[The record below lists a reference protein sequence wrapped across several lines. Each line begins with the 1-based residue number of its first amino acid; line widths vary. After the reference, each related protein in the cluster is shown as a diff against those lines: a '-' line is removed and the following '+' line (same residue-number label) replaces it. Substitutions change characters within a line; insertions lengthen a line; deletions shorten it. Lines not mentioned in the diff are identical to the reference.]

1 MLYLNLLRF
10 LQLRRSAASTVSQ
23 IVAVKPALRL
33 LSGLTGKCFLMP
45 YAPYNLPLPPSVGD
59 LTEPIIDHK
68 KTNKKKEIMN
78 SQHTKQHICEPHVL
92 IHNLCLQKSC
102 FLAYALEKNM

>member
-45 YAPYNLPLPPSVGD
+45 YAPYNLPLPA
-59 LTEPIIDHK
+59 
-68 KTNKKKEIMN
+68 M
-78 SQHTKQHICEPHVL
+78 
-92 IHNLCLQKSC
+92 
-102 FLAYALEKNM
+102 LEKRLCKITTTHFDVMAF

>member
-45 YAPYNLPLPPSVGD
+45 YAPYNLPLYASVKRQ
-59 LTEPIIDHK
+59 K
-68 KTNKKKEIMN
+68 KPNR
-78 SQHTKQHICEPHVL
+78 TKQHICKPL
-92 IHNLCLQKSC
+92 QASPAIQSLQKSC
-102 FLAYALEKNM
+102 FFACATLA